1 MASFMPMTR
10 KTKHAIMP
18 ASPFGLRDWLFS
30 QILPKGGLTM
40 NYCPYCGAELLNKE
54 LPFCCEC
61 GKGLRVDT
69 QVKKPTGQEHNRLKT
84 GSMSSDSSCRQP
96 ILLRNKKR
104 SKASTTRTED
114 NVKKT
119 DEGYDGYY
127 DDILPVDLGI
137 QKEEGNGELLKKI
150 AVVIIGVLLIIALCL
165 TMLYLT

>member
-1 MASFMPMTR
+1 
-10 KTKHAIMP
+10 
-18 ASPFGLRDWLFS
+18 
-30 QILPKGGLTM
+30 M

-69 QVKKPTGQEHNRLKT
+69 QVKEPTGQEHNRLKT

-96 ILLRNKKR
+96 ILFRNKKR

-114 NVKKT
+114 TVKKT

-127 DDILPVDLGI
+127 DDILPVDLGA
-137 QKEEGNGELLKKI
+137 QKNSCGNYWGDFDHRTMPDH
-150 AVVIIGVLLIIALCL
+150 VVFDVMVVNHAS
-165 TMLYLT
+165 

>member
-1 MASFMPMTR
+1 
-10 KTKHAIMP
+10 
-18 ASPFGLRDWLFS
+18 
-30 QILPKGGLTM
+30 M

-69 QVKKPTGQEHNRLKT
+69 QVKEPTGREHNRLKA

-96 ILLRNKKR
+96 ILFRNKKR
-104 SKASTTRTED
+104 SKTSTTRTED

-119 DEGYDGYY
+119 DKGYDGYY